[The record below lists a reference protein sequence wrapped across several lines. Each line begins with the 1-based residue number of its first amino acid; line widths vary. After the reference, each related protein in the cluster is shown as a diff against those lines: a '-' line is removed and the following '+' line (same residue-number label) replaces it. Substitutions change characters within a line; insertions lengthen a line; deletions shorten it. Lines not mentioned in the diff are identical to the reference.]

1 MGSGC
6 VRFLPMNTKVRV
18 HKQAT
23 LPPGELVDGV
33 ELERAALF
41 NERARRARVRDE
53 RPPEHDAVEARGRQ
67 RAHVGDG
74 PPEVAG
80 RELAR
85 ELARDARF
93 SAAASSSAS
102 SFLVLRQ
109 QLGHSA
115 GVPCRPFDK

>member
-1 MGSGC
+1 MRLSG
-6 VRFLPMNTKVRV
+6 VIVKIHTRSHIRRSSATAKLTRV
-18 HKQAT
+18 
-23 LPPGELVDGV
+23 
-33 ELERAALF
+33 
-41 NERARRARVRDE
+41 
-53 RPPEHDAVEARGRQ
+53 
-67 RAHVGDG
+67 
-74 PPEVAG
+74 PEVAG